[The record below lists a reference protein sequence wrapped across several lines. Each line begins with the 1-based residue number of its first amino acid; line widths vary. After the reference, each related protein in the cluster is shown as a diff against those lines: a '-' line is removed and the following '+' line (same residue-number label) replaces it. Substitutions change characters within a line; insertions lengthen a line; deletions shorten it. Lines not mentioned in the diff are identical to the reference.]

1 MRVGVVHATTDNKTY
16 NAIVYVDVDIVS
28 VDVTSDSVH
37 GSNVRSVTNG
47 KQMVT
52 TPTVWWTSVQ

>member
-16 NAIVYVDVDIVS
+16 NGIVYVDIVI
-28 VDVTSDSVH
+28 VCVTSDSVH

-52 TPTVWWTSVQ
+52 TSTVWWTSVQ

>member
-1 MRVGVVHATTDNKTY
+1 MRVGLVHATTDNKTY
-16 NAIVYVDVDIVS
+16 NGIVYVDIVS
-28 VDVTSDSVH
+28 VCVTSDSVH

-52 TPTVWWTSVQ
+52 TSTLWWASVQ

>member
-1 MRVGVVHATTDNKTY
+1 MRVGVVPATTDNKTY
-16 NAIVYVDVDIVS
+16 NGIVYVDIVS
-28 VDVTSDSVH
+28 VYVTSDSVH

-52 TPTVWWTSVQ
+52 TSTLRWTSVQ

>member
-1 MRVGVVHATTDNKTY
+1 MRVGVVHATTDNKTH
-16 NAIVYVDVDIVS
+16 NGIVYVDIVS
-28 VDVTSDSVH
+28 VYVTSDSVH

-52 TPTVWWTSVQ
+52 TSTVWWTSVQ

>member
-1 MRVGVVHATTDNKTY
+1 MRVGLVHATTDNNTY
-16 NAIVYVDVDIVS
+16 NGIVYVDIVS
-28 VDVTSDSVH
+28 VCVTSDSVH

-52 TPTVWWTSVQ
+52 TSTLWWTSVQ

>member
-1 MRVGVVHATTDNKTY
+1 MRVGVVHATEDNKTD

-28 VDVTSDSVH
+28 VYVTSDSVH

-52 TPTVWWTSVQ
+52 TPIVWWTSVQ

>member
-1 MRVGVVHATTDNKTY
+1 MRVGGGHATTDNKTY
-16 NAIVYVDVDIVS
+16 NGIVYVDIVI
-28 VDVTSDSVH
+28 VYVTRDSVH

-52 TPTVWWTSVQ
+52 TSTLWWSSVQ

>member
-16 NAIVYVDVDIVS
+16 NGIVYVDIVS
-28 VDVTSDSVH
+28 VCVTSDSVH

-52 TPTVWWTSVQ
+52 TSTLWWSSVQ

>member
-1 MRVGVVHATTDNKTY
+1 MVPATTDNKTY
-16 NAIVYVDVDIVS
+16 NAIVYVDIVS
-28 VDVTSDSVH
+28 VYVTSDSVH

>member
-1 MRVGVVHATTDNKTY
+1 MRVGVVPATTDNKTY
-16 NAIVYVDVDIVS
+16 NGIVYVDIVS
-28 VDVTSDSVH
+28 VCVTSDSVH

-52 TPTVWWTSVQ
+52 TSTLWWSSVQ

>member
-1 MRVGVVHATTDNKTY
+1 MVPAMLRRIIKPTY
-16 NAIVYVDVDIVS
+16 NAIVYVDIVS
-28 VDVTSDSVH
+28 VYVTSDSVH

>member
-1 MRVGVVHATTDNKTY
+1 MRVGVIPATTDNKTY
-16 NAIVYVDVDIVS
+16 NGIVYVDIVS
-28 VDVTSDSVH
+28 VCVTSNSVH

-52 TPTVWWTSVQ
+52 TSTVWWTSVQ

>member
-1 MRVGVVHATTDNKTY
+1 MRVGVVHATEDNKTY
-16 NAIVYVDVDIVS
+16 SGIVYVDIVS
-28 VDVTSDSVH
+28 VYVTSDSVH

>member
-1 MRVGVVHATTDNKTY
+1 MRVGLVHATTDNKTY
-16 NAIVYVDVDIVS
+16 TYNGIVYVDIVS
-28 VDVTSDSVH
+28 VCVTRDSVH

-52 TPTVWWTSVQ
+52 TSTVWWTSVQ

>member
-1 MRVGVVHATTDNKTY
+1 MWVGVVHATTDNKTY
-16 NAIVYVDVDIVS
+16 NGIVYVDIVI
-28 VDVTSDSVH
+28 VYVTSDSVD

-52 TPTVWWTSVQ
+52 TSTVWWTSVQ

>member
-16 NAIVYVDVDIVS
+16 NGIVYVDIVS
-28 VDVTSDSVH
+28 VCVTSDSVH

-52 TPTVWWTSVQ
+52 TSIVWWTSVQ

>member
-1 MRVGVVHATTDNKTY
+1 MVWVGVVPATTDNKTY
-16 NAIVYVDVDIVS
+16 NGIVYVDIVS
-28 VDVTSDSVH
+28 VCVTSDSVD

-52 TPTVWWTSVQ
+52 TSTVWWTSVQ

>member
-1 MRVGVVHATTDNKTY
+1 MRVGLVHATTDNKTY
-16 NAIVYVDVDIVS
+16 NGIVYVDIVS
-28 VDVTSDSVH
+28 VYVTRDSVH

-52 TPTVWWTSVQ
+52 TSTVVWWTSVQ

>member
-1 MRVGVVHATTDNKTY
+1 MRVGLVHATTDNKTY
-16 NAIVYVDVDIVS
+16 NGIVYVDIVS
-28 VDVTSDSVH
+28 VCVTSGSVH

-52 TPTVWWTSVQ
+52 TSTLWWSSVQ

>member
-1 MRVGVVHATTDNKTY
+1 MRVGVVPATTDNKTY

-28 VDVTSDSVH
+28 VYVTSDSVH

-52 TPTVWWTSVQ
+52 TSTVWWTSVQ

>member
-1 MRVGVVHATTDNKTY
+1 MWVGLVHATTDNKTY
-16 NAIVYVDVDIVS
+16 NGIVYVDIVS
-28 VDVTSDSVH
+28 VCVTRDSVH

-52 TPTVWWTSVQ
+52 TSTLWWSSVQ

>member
-1 MRVGVVHATTDNKTY
+1 MRVGLVHATTDNKTY
-16 NAIVYVDVDIVS
+16 NGIVYVDIVS
-28 VDVTSDSVH
+28 VCVTSDSVH

-52 TPTVWWTSVQ
+52 TSTLWWTSVQ

>member
-1 MRVGVVHATTDNKTY
+1 MRVGLVHATTDNKTY
-16 NAIVYVDVDIVS
+16 NGIVYVDIVS
-28 VDVTSDSVH
+28 VCVTSDSVH

-52 TPTVWWTSVQ
+52 TSILWWTSVQ